1 MSRKFVYIPLK
12 TLLFLILWLTFQ
24 QITSAQPTVYNSFA
38 SFNTPN
44 NQPYLETSLTLI
56 GSSLIAKKTDK
67 GFQHSVNIAFTLFKD
82 TVIVKANKYNLSG
95 PAFADSLMAPNFL
108 DNQRYSIKNGVYE
121 AYIVVNDNNQPVKKP
136 LVIIQK
142 IVVNYDLT
150 ELQSSTIQALEAY
163 KKTEKPGPLSKSGF
177 DMMPYTVNYY
187 PETTKELAFYIET
200 YNTQTSLGQNK
211 PFVYS
216 YFIEKK
222 EDGTVL
228 GSYGSFK
235 KQTTQPVNPLLA
247 KMDISKLG
255 TGDYNLVIQVKDE
268 NNTLK
273 LENKYFFHRLN
284 QALDI
289 VQLQKSSEVI
299 NEYAY
304 FGNCN
309 NADTL
314 KMFVECLWPIAD
326 GVDKE
331 RAINQSI
338 KKDPD
343 LMKKFVIDFW
353 TRRAADTANPVKLWA
368 NYYKQVQKV
377 MVLFKCGK
385 QKGYYTDRGRVY
397 LQYGAPDQ
405 RSQQANEMNTY
416 PYEIWQ
422 YYRATD
428 ATNGQFFS
436 NRKFVF
442 VSRNL
447 GDDCYALIH
456 SDMRGEVNNP
466 RWQFEITRRS
476 TNGLQNPD
484 NNVPLDTENNQF
496 KEIYSNPR

>member
-1 MSRKFVYIPLK
+1 MQLKFSHIPSK
-12 TLLFLILWLTFQ
+12 TLLFLISWLSFLQ
-24 QITSAQPTVYNSFA
+24 FTSAQPIVYNSFA

-44 NQPYLETSLTLI
+44 NQPYLETCITLVGKSLL
-56 GSSLIAKKTDK
+56 AKKINNQ
-67 GFQHSVNIAFTLFKD
+67 FQHSVNIAFTLFKD
-82 TVIVKANKYNLSG
+82 TTIVKANKYNLSG
-95 PAFADSLMAPNFL
+95 PLFSDSLRAPNFI
-108 DNQRYSIKNGVYE
+108 DNQRYSLKNGVYE
-121 AYIVVNDNNQPVKKP
+121 AYIIINDNHQATKKP

-142 IVVNYDLT
+142 IVVNFNTT
-150 ELQSSTIQALEAY
+150 ELQSSTIQALESY

-177 DMMPYTVNYY
+177 DLMPYTVNYY
-187 PETTKELAFYIET
+187 PETTKELAFYVET
-200 YNTQTSLGQNK
+200 YNTETSLGANK
-211 PFVYS
+211 AFVYS
-216 YFIEKK
+216 YFIEKRD
-222 EDGTVL
+222 DGTVL
-228 GSYGSFK
+228 GSYGAFK
-235 KQTTQPVNPLLA
+235 KQITKPINPLLA

-255 TGDYNLVIQVKDE
+255 TGDYNLVVQVKDE

-289 VQLQKSSEVI
+289 VQLQKS
-299 NEYAY
+299 NEELNEQAY
-304 FGNCN
+304 FGHCN

-331 RAINQSI
+331 RTINQSL
-338 KKDPD
+338 KKDPE

-353 TRRAADTANPVKLWA
+353 TRRAADTANPVKLWG

-397 LQYGAPDQ
+397 LQYGPPDQ
-405 RSQQANEMNTY
+405 RSQQANEVNTY

-422 YYRATD
+422 YYRAND

-436 NRKFVF
+436 NRRFVF

-447 GDDCYALIH
+447 GDDCYSLVH

-484 NNVPLDTENNQF
+484 NNVPAGTENNQF
-496 KEIYSNPR
+496 NEIYSNPR